1 MATTYTDYAI
11 EPTLYV
17 GNSAVSSV
25 TIPLSSGPL
34 MTKVWGQL
42 DAAVD
47 AQKYCISMVDS
58 NGTALQSW
66 ARVSSSGTNSTYGS
80 GNAPD
85 NGYIIQ
91 INIYNAGASG
101 SEKFHFN
108 MIYSSELSTSS
119 PYANPW
125 LWMEMFYMDQNNT
138 SRNGAVAVR
147 SVTGTAPAGIK
158 IFQQGG
164 NLANYYI
171 STMPLFAY
179 D

>member
-11 EPTLYV
+11 EPTIYV

-42 DAAVD
+42 DAVVD
-47 AQKYCISMVDS
+47 AQRYCISMVDS
-58 NGTALQSW
+58 NGAAVQCWNRSTTL
-66 ARVSSSGTNSTYGS
+66 GTNTTLGS
-80 GNAPD
+80 NG
-85 NGYIIQ
+85 GYIIQ
-91 INIYNAGASG
+91 LNYYNAGASG

-108 MIYSSELSTSS
+108 MIYGSELSTSS

-125 LWMEMFYMDQNNT
+125 VWIEQFFMDQNNT
-138 SRNGAVAVR
+138 SINGTNTLR
-147 SVTGTAPAGIK
+147 SVTGTAIAGIK